1 MSYFAKPKF
10 IIYDEWFDED
20 FEKTKPDIQN
30 KKIKEILNIHE
41 FFYEQSNHKIGA
53 SENNLQLDSKVNEIE
68 QINNNYFDNNS
79 EIYNSISHEK
89 FKFFKEYTKIK
100 IKFKFYPPKIL
111 IYSLSTITFF
121 FIFGFFIFYIFSSK
135 KSESNISNR
144 YLSLEKEFKFSR
156 RDH

>member
-20 FEKTKPDIQN
+20 FEKTMPDIQN

-53 SENNLQLDSKVNEIE
+53 SENNLQLDSKVNEKE

-79 EIYNSISHEK
+79 KIYNSISYKK
-89 FKFFKEYTKIK
+89 FKFFKEYPKSKI
-100 IKFKFYPPKIL
+100 KFYPPKIL
-111 IYSLSTITFF
+111 IYYLSTITFF

-135 KSESNISNR
+135 KSASNISNR
-144 YLSLEKEFKFSR
+144 YFSIEKEFKFSR